1 MKTRLV
7 ALAAAAALVAVALTG
22 CVPVGPMSS
31 ATPELDDDVTGVVLE
46 TGGDLT
52 ITEGEPSLTI
62 HAPAGI
68 LKRLTSDVDDGVLVL
83 GRRAGFLPFGFGEIR
98 YELTVES
105 LDSIE
110 IKGSGDVDST
120 VSGDDLAIVI
130 QGSGEVTVTGVDAAE
145 VDLRIEGAG
154 DIELSGDADSIAVE
168 INGSGDVDTD
178 DLEVRDAAVAI
189 GGSGE
194 VDLYV
199 TDTLDVEISGSGT
212 VNHRGGATVESDIS
226 GSGDVVESDG

>member
-1 MKTRLV
+1 MKTRLP

-31 ATPELDDDVTGVVLE
+31 ATPAIDDDVTSVVLE

-68 LKRLTSDVDDGVLVL
+68 LDRLTSDVSNGVLVL
-83 GRRAGFLPFGFGEIR
+83 GRRAGFVPFGFGEIR

-105 LDSIE
+105 LESIE

-120 VSGDDLAIVI
+120 ISGDELAIII
-130 QGSGEVTVTGVDAAE
+130 QGSGDVTVTGVDADE

-168 INGSGDVDTD
+168 IDGSGDIDTD
-178 DLEVRDAAVAI
+178 SLEVRDAVVSI
-189 GGSGE
+189 SGSGE
-194 VDLYV
+194 VDLHV

-226 GSGDVVESDG
+226 GSGDVESVD